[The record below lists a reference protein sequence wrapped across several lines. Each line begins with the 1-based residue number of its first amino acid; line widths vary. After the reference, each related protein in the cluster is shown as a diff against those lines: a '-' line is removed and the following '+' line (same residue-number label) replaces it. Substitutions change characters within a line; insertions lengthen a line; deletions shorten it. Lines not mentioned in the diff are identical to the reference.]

1 MNLQV
6 PSSIMWQCQRGRHNL
21 VRHDLLADLRCAAAW
36 RCRHHALSQAGGKGN
51 RAGEAEGADKCQF
64 SGDIFHLQHS
74 KHARR
79 HEHSLW
85 FVGDSQRSG
94 GSLDDWW
101 TLLQVMN
108 ALAMDFEDDTFDL
121 VWACESG
128 EHMPDKKKYVEEMA
142 RVLKPGTSS
151 TP

>member
-1 MNLQV
+1 MLLRGVAGITLSPKQV
-6 PSSIMWQCQRGRHNL
+6 ARGTELAKQRGLTN
-21 VRHDLLADLRCAAAW
+21 VSFQVTSSTCNT
-36 RCRHHALSQAGGKGN
+36 QN
-51 RAGEAEGADKCQF
+51 M
-64 SGDIFHLQHS
+64 
-74 KHARR
+74 